1 MYPGG
6 KAVTVD
12 CEFLPIRVSRNGQI
26 DTVVMVKGTPV
37 GGDTAGQMEV
47 NRSHE
52 MLRHT
57 PTGTLL
63 FTTEGE
69 HIQSNVNARA
79 YYYGSNQDAEHR
91 HVKDRELTLRDVI
104 ATCMWPKDDDEVCPV
119 TKACAVLCMYNMLC
133 AYWKLC
139 TRKIHV
145 CLWGSMRYW
154 ERKLLM
160 CAKAPACLYTRHPT
174 PKRDRLSS
182 NVQGPA
188 ETLLH
193 VP

>member
-12 CEFLPIRVSRNGQI
+12 CEFVPIRVSRNGKVE
-26 DTVVMVKGTPV
+26 TVVMVKGTPV
-37 GGDTAGQMEV
+37 SGASEKGQMEV

-69 HIQSNVNARA
+69 HIQSNVSART
-79 YYYGSNQDAEHR
+79 YYYGSNQDAGLR

-104 ATCMWPKDDDEVCPV
+104 ATCMWPKDEDEVRVPMEPWESLF
-119 TKACAVLCMYNMLC
+119 CASSL
-133 AYWKLC
+133 
-139 TRKIHV
+139 V
-145 CLWGSMRYW
+145 CVHAS
-154 ERKLLM
+154 
-160 CAKAPACLYTRHPT
+160 C
-174 PKRDRLSS
+174 
-182 NVQGPA
+182 
-188 ETLLH
+188 
-193 VP
+193 